1 MDPGHKAEP
10 EPSSAKGVAFWAGIG
25 LMVAS
30 FSVFAFYL
38 IIPFLPV
45 SVEAMATLLVA
56 GVIVS
61 WGLFLLG
68 TFLAGKEGYL
78 YLKRCVGSWF
88 RKS

>member
-10 EPSSAKGVAFWAGIG
+10 EPSSPRGVAFWAGIG

-30 FSVFAFYL
+30 FSAFAFYL
-38 IIPFLPV
+38 VIPFLPV
-45 SVEAMATLLVA
+45 SVETMTNLLVI

-78 YLKRCVGSWF
+78 YLKRRVGNWF

>member
-1 MDPGHKAEP
+1 MDPGHKAEL
-10 EPSSAKGVAFWAGIG
+10 EPSSPRGVAFWAGIA

-38 IIPFLPV
+38 MIPFLPV
-45 SVEAMATLLVA
+45 SLEAMTNLLVV
-56 GVIVS
+56 GMLVS